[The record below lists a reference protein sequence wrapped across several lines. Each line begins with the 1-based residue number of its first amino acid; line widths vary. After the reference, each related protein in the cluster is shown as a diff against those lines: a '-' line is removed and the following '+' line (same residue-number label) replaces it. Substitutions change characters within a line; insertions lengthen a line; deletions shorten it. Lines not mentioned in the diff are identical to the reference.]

1 MNVLDTFKK
10 KIEEFLVEKDLLNET
25 TPKPILKAINFL
37 NYPHWSFKNV
47 SLIRRLLLELEEN
60 IQMFETWNLVTMNK
74 AFQSQLESAKLVPL
88 LVKRAQKLLKETP
101 STELLSLAVLQ
112 VTPDQRTKI
121 ASMVSDILAS
131 YQISSSQS
139 SDTLQTVFKILRL
152 LKISDLTMCDTYWGK
167 VINEIYSTKDPNL
180 NYTLSRYIHKYTY
193 FNNNLGGR
201 RQHLET
207 R

>member
-1 MNVLDTFKK
+1 MDIFKRKVETFLDN
-10 KIEEFLVEKDLLNET
+10 DLLNET

-37 NYPHWSFKNV
+37 NYPHWSFRNV

-101 STELLSLAVLQ
+101 SIELLSLAVLQ

-121 ASMVSDILAS
+121 AGMVSDILAS

-152 LKISDLTMCDTYWGK
+152 LKISDIGLCDTYWGK
-167 VINEIYSTKDPNL
+167 AINEIYSTKDPNL

-193 FNNNLGGR
+193 FNNNLGGK
-201 RQHLET
+201 LFKLLYSSCS
-207 R
+207 